1 MGEPEPN
8 QRTSDTPPADRRG
21 AISARARADGAAGAP
36 ARADGEW
43 SAAEREV
50 IDSLEAQVGAAR
62 QAREALAAEVEHEL
76 RRGMPPAPDFEAPCA
91 QARVSLRLAAGR
103 LSPVYRDLAAR
114 AARTASELEGF
125 RRANNLR
132 RPAIYP
138 DSRVLQ
144 AGMMLLAALFEAL
157 FSAALFAETDARGLL
172 GGAVTAAGLS
182 GANVALGFL
191 SGFLGLRYIGH
202 ARPLARVLGGG
213 GLALIGGL
221 SVALNLFAAHW
232 RDGLGAVGKTPAD
245 LMNEASLFGLVS
257 PQAVILLML
266 GAGVWVFSALKGYSG
281 FDDPYPDYGKFDRAA
296 QQAADAL
303 SETRAEVRSTM
314 EAPVQAAHGAID
326 ARLTQ
331 MRADVD
337 RGRQTYD
344 RVAAELQQIDAA
356 ARLAGEE
363 GGALIQLYRRENL
376 AARNGAAAPTY
387 FADAPPTRV
396 TFSDV
401 LSGAADLRLAAD
413 RALADSEA
421 AAAAKLEALGQEL
434 ETLMAQMDRAP

>member
-8 QRTSDTPPADRRG
+8 QRTLGAAPDDRRS
-21 AISARARADGAAGAP
+21 AISARARADGAIGAP
-36 ARADGEW
+36 ARTDGEW

-50 IDSLEAQVGAAR
+50 IESLEAQIGAAR
-62 QAREALAAEVEHEL
+62 RAREALAAAVEREL

-91 QARVSLRLAAGR
+91 EARVAIRLAAGR
-103 LSPVYRDLAAR
+103 LTPVYRELATR
-114 AARTASELEGF
+114 AGRTASELEGF
-125 RRANNLR
+125 RRVNNLR

-144 AGMMLLAALFEAL
+144 AGMLLLAALFEAL

-182 GANVALGFL
+182 GANVTLGFL

-202 ARPLARVLGGG
+202 ARPAARVLGGC

-221 SVALNLFAAHW
+221 SVALNLFAARW
-232 RDGLGAVGKTPAD
+232 RDGLGATGRTPLD
-245 LMNEASLFGLVS
+245 LVNEASLFGLVS

-281 FDDPYPDYGKFDRAA
+281 FDDPYPDYGKLDRAA
-296 QQAADAL
+296 QEAAERLAETRT
-303 SETRAEVRSTM
+303 ETRAAM
-314 EAPVQAAHGAID
+314 EAPVAAAHAAI
-326 ARLTQ
+326 ATRLTQ
-331 MRADVD
+331 MRADVA
-337 RGRQTYD
+337 RGRETYD
-344 RVAAELQQIDAA
+344 RAAAELQAIDAE
-356 ARLAGEE
+356 ARRAGEE

-396 TFSDV
+396 TFSDA
-401 LSGAADLRLAAD
+401 LSEAADLRLAAD
-413 RALADSEA
+413 RALADSEN

-434 ETLMAQMDRAP
+434 ETLMEQMDRAS